1 MDPMGDISRCYAE
14 ACPRTFMPKP
24 PKKTVIRNRFSS
36 FCLEKK
42 PWFKQLTNLRFSTSA
57 YAITIGK
64 TTNLTSVWG
73 TLVVGRW
80 YLGPHCTMDIG
91 KRLVHVKSYGDVV
104 AVTSFVNMNTDSVD
118 KEVEP
123 NWHQKAIFGCV
134 SLEACSLFRTG
145 TVTRPLTNLDVG
157 WELRWI
163 VVSSASRE
171 SLMMLLNMFNSFGC
185 VAQKRYSE
193 I

>member
-1 MDPMGDISRCYAE
+1 MRRLALELVYLSLQKRLLSGIDSA
-14 ACPRTFMPKP
+14 ASVL
-24 PKKTVIRNRFSS
+24 KKT
-36 FCLEKK
+36 
-42 PWFKQLTNLRFSTSA
+42 WFKQLTNLRFSTSA

-118 KEVEP
+118 RSGTKLTSKSHLRMRVAGSMQFVQDWDRDETS
-123 NWHQKAIFGCV
+123 HQFGC
-134 SLEACSLFRTG
+134 G
-145 TVTRPLTNLDVG
+145 
-157 WELRWI
+157 LRWI
-163 VVSSASRE
+163 VVSSASRKLDDAFE
-171 SLMMLLNMFNSFGC
+171 YVQFIWMFCPKKVLWNLGC
-185 VAQKRYSE
+185 PVE
-193 I
+193 TG

>member
-1 MDPMGDISRCYAE
+1 MVYLDVMRRLALELVYLSLQKRLLSGIDSA
-14 ACPRTFMPKP
+14 ASVL
-24 PKKTVIRNRFSS
+24 KKT
-36 FCLEKK
+36 
-42 PWFKQLTNLRFSTSA
+42 WFKQLTNLRFSTSA

-118 KEVEP
+118 KEVEQ

-157 WELRWI
+157 WDG
-163 VVSSASRE
+163 S
-171 SLMMLLNMFNSFGC
+171 
-185 VAQKRYSE
+185 
-193 I
+193 

>member
-104 AVTSFVNMNTDSVD
+104 AVTSFCKHEYRLCGQRSGTKLTSKSHLRMRVAGSMQFVQDWDRDETS
-118 KEVEP
+118 
-123 NWHQKAIFGCV
+123 HQFGCGLRV
-134 SLEACSLFRTG
+134 EMDRSFISL
-145 TVTRPLTNLDVG
+145 
-157 WELRWI
+157 
-163 VVSSASRE
+163 
-171 SLMMLLNMFNSFGC
+171 
-185 VAQKRYSE
+185 
-193 I
+193 